1 MTVGRIL
8 RKNIYIF
15 ISFILGF
22 FSKTG
27 KLWTYTRCE
36 AVHKTTRMW
45 KMIQMTIDLVTQWPS
60 SMSGHGSDKQTHR
73 PRTLV
78 TIGRILCFA
87 QGCGPIITR
96 SPFCT
101 TSIQWIILT
110 YGWRCCDIFGLL
122 WCAKFLL
129 CFFVLFRFFVRRFVT
144 LGTYDT
150 AISSLKI
157 A

>member
-1 MTVGRIL
+1 MTAGRIL
-8 RKNIYIF
+8 TKKYISLYLLSWAFCRKLEN
-15 ISFILGF
+15 SGLTPGQHNDP
-22 FSKTG
+22 
-27 KLWTYTRCE
+27 
-36 AVHKTTRMW
+36 VTRMW

-60 SMSGHGSDKQTHR
+60 SMSGHDSDKQTHR